1 MRYYPRIITKRGTV
15 KIFNDHWHGERFGS
29 LIERTGLE
37 PGNLVFVCLEYM
49 GAVPLLTHTNDAPD
63 SYGNEICRLERAD

>member
-29 LIERTGLE
+29 LVERTGLA
-37 PGNLVFVCLEYM
+37 PGNLVFVCLRFI
-49 GAVPLLTHTNDAPD
+49 GDVPVLCNTNNSPD
-63 SYGNEICRLERAD
+63 DYGNEICRLERVE